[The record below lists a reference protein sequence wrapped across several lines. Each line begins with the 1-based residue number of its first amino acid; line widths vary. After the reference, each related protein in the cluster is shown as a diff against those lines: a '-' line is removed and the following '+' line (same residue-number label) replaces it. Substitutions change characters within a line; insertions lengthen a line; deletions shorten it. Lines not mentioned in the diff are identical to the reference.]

1 MPPVLALRV
10 ALSFLRPAILGLFP
24 EAALTGFV
32 RSLLAQPNA
41 DYTRLWAVCQRRAQA
56 RFTGGDVLHFAVY
69 AFTGDVARLQ
79 LLIERLQNLPGSAQ
93 ALPESAP
100 LGANVRLLALTDH
113 LHGTLVKRAA
123 DLQPQTPQA
132 QADEAAFWRTQ
143 THLRICIEAPWRV
156 LKAETRAGSDRGA
169 AGKSEK
175 FCRNEADLDGALLS
189 FRLGRSL
196 AELAKSIKLQAPWV
210 EPVPL
215 HIAAK
220 ELFWLTQ
227 SYQSRRGEEIPL
239 GGLLGELLLRVDS
252 DWPDWFWQALISGQ
266 HLGFGE
272 KRAFGLG
279 RYRLESTDG
288 RRFSPQF
295 PVQDSALTAALAPA
309 ALQLAIEHSLSEP
322 ADEFAE
328 AVVEAL
334 FERVSRDAQSLI
346 EANYTPKP
354 LHRVVLP
361 KADGSTRELLVAPR
375 TDRALQ
381 RALMSALD
389 NLITPHFA
397 AESYGFIRGRNRQQA
412 RDALLAHYQAGRRW
426 ALESDVASFFDSV
439 DLWRIAV
446 RLRGLLGD
454 DAIVEQALAFL
465 AAPESVNGTLMTRG
479 RGLPQ
484 GSPLSPLMAN
494 LLLDDFDQDCIAEG
508 LHLVRYADDFVIA
521 CTSEAEAK
529 RALTVASASLA
540 EKGLGPKSRKT
551 RIVQFDQGFHFLGY
565 VFAGGMAVESK
576 TGTQFVGSAAL
587 VAETASDIEAENP
600 FEQAVALPPAD
611 DFGRLLMLTASAKLV
626 RLHEGRVH
634 WSAAEDATGA
644 SCPFAGLSAIVVI
657 GRASITTPLL
667 HAALKAQV
675 PIHFADAH
683 GRYLGATAP
692 AIQAAHLALWQAQTA
707 AFSDTARA
715 LIYAKQ
721 IVGARIR
728 HQGETLRQRA
738 QTALPEFERLQIK
751 ALAALDRA
759 ELTGYEGAAAA
770 AYFAGLQTLVPRD
783 FGFAGRK
790 RRPPPDPFNALL
802 SYGYTLLHAHTD
814 VVLRAMG
821 FLSTVGF
828 YHQGRGTH
836 AALASDFMEPFRHLV
851 ERASLSMLRRK
862 QLSWADFRRKGDGGI
877 EIVSAARHSFI
888 AELER
893 SFAEPRKAAG
903 ESEAKTLHQHLETM
917 ALRLR
922 ASFSAASASDAGLF
936 RATRLR

>member
-1 MPPVLALRV
+1 MPPFLALHV
-10 ALSFLRPAILGLFP
+10 AVSFLRPATLGLFP

-32 RSLLAQPNA
+32 RSLLAQPTA
-41 DYTRLWAVCQRRAQA
+41 DYARLWIVCPRRAQA
-56 RFTGGDVLHFAVY
+56 RFVPGDVLHFAIY
-69 AFTGDVARLQ
+69 AFASEAARLQ
-79 LLIERLQNLPGSAQ
+79 VLIERLQNLPGSAH
-93 ALPESAP
+93 ALPHSAP
-100 LGANVRLLALTDH
+100 LGANVRLLTLTDH
-113 LHGTLVKRAA
+113 LHGGTVKCAA
-123 DLQPQTPQA
+123 DLQPQSAAA
-132 QADEAAFWRTQ
+132 QHAEAAFWHAQ
-143 THLRICIEAPWRV
+143 THLRICIESPWRV
-156 LKAETRAGSDRGA
+156 LKAETRAASQRTSGTAD
-169 AGKSEK
+169 K

-196 AELAKSIKLQAPWV
+196 AELAKSLKLAAPWV

-220 ELFWLTQ
+220 ELFWLAQ
-227 SYQSRRGEEIPL
+227 SYQSRRGEAIPL
-239 GGLLGELLLRVDS
+239 GGLLGEILLRVDA
-252 DWPDWFWQALISGQ
+252 DWPEWFWQALINGQ

-279 RYRLESTDG
+279 RYRLESTEG

-295 PVQDSALTAALAPA
+295 PAQTASLTAALAPA
-309 ALQLAIEHSLSEP
+309 ALQRAIEHSQSEP
-322 ADEFAE
+322 GDD
-328 AVVEAL
+328 VTQDQTDAL
-334 FERVSRDAQSLI
+334 FERVSRDAQALVEGS
-346 EANYTPKP
+346 YTPKA

-361 KADGSTRELLVAPR
+361 KPDGSTRELLVAPR
-375 TDRALQ
+375 PDRVLQ
-381 RALMSALD
+381 RALMAALD
-389 NLITPHFA
+389 DLITPHFA
-397 AESYGFIRGRNRQQA
+397 AESYGFIRGRNREQA

-446 RLRGLLGD
+446 RLRALLGD
-454 DAIVEQALAFL
+454 DPICDPVLAFL
-465 AAPESVNGTLMTRG
+465 AAPEATNGSLKARQ

-508 LHLVRYADDFVIA
+508 LHVVRYADDFVVA

-529 RALTVASASLA
+529 RALTVAQASLA

-551 RIVQFDQGFHFLGY
+551 RIVHFDQGFHFLGY

-576 TGTQFVGSAAL
+576 SGAQFVGNAAL
-587 VAETASDIEAENP
+587 VAETASDIEVENP
-600 FEQAVALPPAD
+600 FEQALALPPAD
-611 DFGRLLMLTASAKLV
+611 DFGRLLVLTASAKVL
-626 RLHEGRVH
+626 RLHAGRIH
-634 WSAAEDATGA
+634 WSTADDTIGA
-644 SCPFAGLSAIVVI
+644 SCPFAGLSAIVLI
-657 GRASITTPLL
+657 GRSSITTPLL

-675 PIHFADAH
+675 PIHFADSH

-692 AIQAAHLALWQAQTA
+692 AVQAAQLTLWQAQAA
-707 AFSDTARA
+707 AFSEPARA
-715 LIYAKQ
+715 LAYAKQ

-728 HQGETLRQRA
+728 HQSETLRQRA
-738 QTALPEFERLQIK
+738 QAALPEFERLAMK
-751 ALAALDRA
+751 AQAAQDRA

-770 AYFAGLQTLVPRD
+770 AYFGGLQTLVPRD
-783 FGFAGRK
+783 FGFNGRK

-802 SYGYTLLHAHTD
+802 SYGYTLLYAHTD

-821 FLSTVGF
+821 LLSTVGF

-877 EIVSAARHSFI
+877 EILSAARHSFI

-903 ESEAKTLHQHLETM
+903 ESTAKTLHEHLETM

-922 ASFSAASASDAGLF
+922 ASFADPALF